1 MSFIPKNQIIYKENI
16 RKEENVKIDDEAMNK
31 LNRIIGERKD
41 LRNFLNEKL
50 EGFEE
55 LEYKLN
61 KIKPEKKE
69 DSKTQE
75 IMEKDNNNRKRAI
88 YELLEFYKKANCDK
102 SLKFKMSPFKPLI
115 KPKIIQM
122 KGRVLLNKTE
132 NL

>member
-1 MSFIPKNQIIYKENI
+1 MSFISTNQINYKENV
-16 RKEENVKIDDEAMNK
+16 RKEENDKIDDEAMNK

-75 IMEKDNNNRKRAI
+75 IMEKDNNNRK
-88 YELLEFYKKANCDK
+88 N
-102 SLKFKMSPFKPLI
+102 
-115 KPKIIQM
+115 
-122 KGRVLLNKTE
+122 
-132 NL
+132 